1 MSRHFFRSNEVV
13 RRVLDSR
20 GELSGRAITTSSQAA
35 SMSSSAPGPIL
46 TFLSS
51 SPKYSRSAVE
61 FFNELFDLP
70 RIDTESI
77 STNVRRDS
85 LDELHF
91 GSSSSSWDSMACACP
106 TSGTVLHFLSYS
118 DDQYEEANNSEH
130 PASLHLMAVHGSHSS
145 SLPSTSSSQTSK
157 ETYLRA
163 LTECRQRLAGTIQER
178 QLFSHSGDKNGLAS
192 ASSNLEAR
200 VRGLLFYVMCS
211 GMGRQPNPS
220 WILEKNPSTTR
231 SISPLMDLTPLS
243 SNLAS
248 LKHSNEDTSPIIRSE
263 SLSEKHDH
271 AGKLRE
277 LAMPFFPGVSSLQ
290 TKLSKSSLSRPLP
303 GLYQCSVGSK
313 GTKSATKRNVTNDP
327 GLIFRP
333 LPAAQEDLRLSP
345 PSLVFQCES
354 LEGAQKLVEGK
365 LGGRIEKIG
374 WRGHGQSG
382 SLIVTHPSIIG
393 LDIRICEAPG
403 NEWKLEG
410 MFAEAQE
417 SLLAGSLE
425 ELQSTHVVSE
435 GKGDNTST
443 VKRDTKTLN
452 ADCWVEFRSNIKHPL
467 GFFKQLTSSLFQKPA
482 RTKVAKPPDIPYE

>member
-1 MSRHFFRSNEVV
+1 MNP
-13 RRVLDSR
+13 
-20 GELSGRAITTSSQAA
+20 
-35 SMSSSAPGPIL
+35 SAPGPIL

-51 SPKYSRSAVE
+51 GPKYSRSAVV

-77 STNVRRDS
+77 STTGKRDS

-91 GSSSSSWDSMACACP
+91 GSSSSSWDSVACACP

-118 DDQYEEANNSEH
+118 DDQYEEATNSEH

-145 SLPSTSSSQTSK
+145 SLPLTQSPQTSK
-157 ETYLRA
+157 EAYLHA
-163 LTECRQRLAGTIQER
+163 LMECRQRLAGSIQER
-178 QLFSHSGDKNGLAS
+178 QLFSHSGDKDGLVS

-200 VRGLLFYVMCS
+200 LRGLLFNIMCS

-231 SISPLMDLTPLS
+231 SISPLMDLTPLT
-243 SNLAS
+243 SNLS
-248 LKHSNEDTSPIIRSE
+248 PPIYSNEKTSPIIGNE
-263 SLSEKHDH
+263 SQPAKQDH
-271 AGKLRE
+271 TGKLRE

-290 TKLSKSSLSRPLP
+290 TKLSKSSLPRPLP
-303 GLYQCSVGSK
+303 GLYQCSAGSN
-313 GTKSATKRNVTNDP
+313 GTKSATKRNVTDDP

-382 SLIVTHPSIIG
+382 SLIVNHPSIIG

-435 GKGDNTST
+435 GKGDSTST
-443 VKRDTKTLN
+443 VKKDTKTLN
-452 ADCWVEFRSNIKHPL
+452 ADCWVEFRSNIKQPL
-467 GFFKQLTSSLFQKPA
+467 GFFKQFTSSIFQKPA